1 MKKYEIEINNEVY
14 RVSVKELSAEADM
27 SNQQTDQKAETEKST
42 PTESTPPPAPT
53 GDGTEV
59 TAPMAGTIL
68 SVQVSAG
75 QDVVQGDTLIV
86 LEAMKMENEIVA
98 PTDGVVG
105 EIYVQSNDRVES
117 DQVLLTLYEVANSM
131 INVINELITTS
142 GLFNLTIQEGIVIA
156 LALILIYLAI
166 TKEYEPYLLIPIGFG
181 MLLANLPLA
190 GLMDL
195 GTATENGGLLYY
207 LYQGVGLGIFPPLI
221 FLCLGASTDFGPLI
235 ANPKTLLLGGAAQFG
250 IFAAFFGALALGMTP
265 NEAAAIGIIG
275 GADGPTA
282 IYTSTQLAEHLLP
295 TI

>member
-27 SNQQTDQKAETEKST
+27 SNQQTDQEAETEKST

-75 QDVVQGDTLIV
+75 QEVVQGDTLIV

-117 DQVLLTLYEVANSM
+117 DQVLLTL
-131 INVINELITTS
+131 
-142 GLFNLTIQEGIVIA
+142 
-156 LALILIYLAI
+156 
-166 TKEYEPYLLIPIGFG
+166 
-181 MLLANLPLA
+181 
-190 GLMDL
+190 
-195 GTATENGGLLYY
+195 
-207 LYQGVGLGIFPPLI
+207 
-221 FLCLGASTDFGPLI
+221 
-235 ANPKTLLLGGAAQFG
+235 
-250 IFAAFFGALALGMTP
+250 
-265 NEAAAIGIIG
+265 
-275 GADGPTA
+275 
-282 IYTSTQLAEHLLP
+282 
-295 TI
+295 